1 MTDILLKHYRVPR
14 VRGTRMVFQNPSVI
28 CHLSHQEGPVFYDKM
43 LKRYRNSR
51 NNSRNWELIYIFAN
65 KFSITM
71 QIIFDDKDLEELIT
85 TGRNSKYK
93 KYTRNSKFMRALA
106 TAYNY
111 LRLSERAS
119 DLRSISFLHY
129 EQLSGTNGL
138 SSIRVVNGMVERII
152 FREFNGGIRITVLS
166 LDDTHYGNKK

>member
-1 MTDILLKHYRVPR
+1 
-14 VRGTRMVFQNPSVI
+14 
-28 CHLSHQEGPVFYDKM
+28 
-43 LKRYRNSR
+43 
-51 NNSRNWELIYIFAN
+51 
-65 KFSITM
+65 M
-71 QIIFDDKDLEELIT
+71 QIIFEDKDLEELIT

-93 KYTRNSKFMRALA
+93 KYTRNGKFVRALA

-129 EQLSGTNGL
+129 EQLSGTNGM
-138 SSIRVVNGMVERII
+138 SSIRVVNGMVERIV
-152 FREFNGGIRITVLS
+152 FREYEGGIRITVLD

>member
-1 MTDILLKHYRVPR
+1 
-14 VRGTRMVFQNPSVI
+14 
-28 CHLSHQEGPVFYDKM
+28 
-43 LKRYRNSR
+43 
-51 NNSRNWELIYIFAN
+51 
-65 KFSITM
+65 M

-93 KYTRNSKFMRALA
+93 KYTRNQKFMTALA

-119 DLRSISFLHY
+119 DLRAISFLHY
-129 EQLSGTNGL
+129 EQLKGTNGE
-138 SSIRVVNGMVERII
+138 SSIRVVNGMVERIL
-152 FREFNGGIRITVLS
+152 FREFDGGIRITVLS